1 MNIVDSTLQWIKE
14 RKRRIE
20 NNEVNGIPFAIPEF
34 RTEIPVLEKGFYIGV
49 TGQTKSGKSKFLQY
63 CLVNFPVLYAY
74 NNPDK
79 IRLKILYFAL
89 EDTPEEITL
98 QFMSYLLYMM
108 SGRTLRVSPTE
119 LKSSDKDNVLT
130 DKVLAL
136 LESAEY
142 QKILQFYANTVE
154 FCSETNNVGINIRI
168 ENYAKEHG
176 TIEYEYTEMV
186 DPLTGELKQEK
197 HIAKYV
203 PNDPDEYVMPIVDH
217 VSLITPT
224 INDHNDLKLA
234 IMNLSKN
241 MVKIK
246 NKYHYIPVIVQ
257 QQASSETGG
266 IEARKSG
273 NIRPTK
279 AGLSDCKSTG
289 NDVTLMFGVC
299 NPNAFEYPSYLGYDV
314 TKLGNNFRVLEVI
327 LNRHGRSNGILPI
340 FFDGACNYFKAMP
353 APKDIDGLQIIYDHI
368 KKISRVRVEQVYT
381 FTTFF
386 VKKVSPIFNIKH
398 FANSFTKRKVC
409 P

>member
-197 HIAKYV
+197 HIARYV

-257 QQASSETGG
+257 QQA
-266 IEARKSG
+266 AAKQ
-273 NIRPTK
+273 
-279 AGLSDCKSTG
+279 
-289 NDVTLMFGVC
+289 
-299 NPNAFEYPSYLGYDV
+299 
-314 TKLGNNFRVLEVI
+314 KLG
-327 LNRHGRSNGILPI
+327 S
-340 FFDGACNYFKAMP
+340 
-353 APKDIDGLQIIYDHI
+353 
-368 KKISRVRVEQVYT
+368 
-381 FTTFF
+381 
-386 VKKVSPIFNIKH
+386 
-398 FANSFTKRKVC
+398 
-409 P
+409 